1 MKMRGTDSI
10 YNSKELILD
19 EDLTFLSF
27 NQTVNLEFRL
37 EDLLES
43 PLWFSESMDGLVKCV
58 PLFNCDRITS
68 SNVSD
73 RVLDGNRC
81 VICEDIDDTLITC
94 SSSDTGGVH
103 YYSVELYGFCP
114 YPVLDLA
121 DEVTVYCV
129 LHDEY
134 LNSVGNVA
142 VDVLV
147 DDELVGS
154 VVSDDSGVCRFKV
167 EEPCTVQFLYG
178 ESVSDEIVIGG
189 E

>member
-1 MKMRGTDSI
+1 M

-37 EDLLES
+37 EDLLVS
-43 PLWFSESMDGLVKCV
+43 PLWFSESVDGLVKCV
-58 PLFNCDRITS
+58 PLFNCDEIVS
-68 SNVSD
+68 SNPSD

-81 VICEDIDDTLITC
+81 VICEDIADTLISC
-94 SSSDTGGVH
+94 SSADTGGVH
-103 YYSVELYGFCP
+103 YYSVELYAFAP

-121 DEVTVYCV
+121 DELTVYCV

-134 LNSVGNVA
+134 LNTVGGVN
-142 VDVLV
+142 VDVCV
-147 DDELVGS
+147 DGELVGT
-154 VVSDDSGVCRFKV
+154 VLSDGDGVCRFRV
-167 EEPCTVQFLYG
+167 DEPCTVRFVYG
-178 ESVSDEIVIGG
+178 ESVSDDVVIGG